1 MKIYKIKY
9 ALLAAVFLVVASV
22 SCKKADFDINQ
33 EINVP
38 TDSTVTYDVILPA
51 ALDATGRI
59 VANDWGWLQNWM
71 GYWSRSGTYA
81 PNVAEE
87 TYALTFN
94 TGFGATLWNDLY
106 GNLYNYQVIQN
117 KAKQAGA
124 LYYEGIARIM
134 KAHNFQILTDV
145 YNNVPYSQALKGSGN
160 VTPKYDKGIDIYKD
174 LLVQLDTAKSQI
186 ARATPSQSKDIAT
199 FDIMF
204 QGDKTKWAQFANTL
218 KLRLLVHL
226 MSGIETPTVVG
237 GIDVAGQLTAL
248 YADPNGFL
256 DTDASVQPGYAVN
269 KPNPYWSTYFQ
280 DATSTA
286 VANNQYYRA
295 NSYAVDY
302 YGYDGDPRRARFYT
316 IAPGNVYKGVAY
328 GLPSITD
335 NAYAKLS
342 GIGAGLLKAATQPQ
356 WIITATESLFLQ
368 AEVME
373 RLTPGSAQQALT
385 DAVTE
390 NFNFLGGFADPST
403 SANAYI
409 TGNAGYPDVDYTA
422 GPLAAGLPGGGL
434 YTIIQQ
440 KWFALNGIA
449 PYEIWTDFRRTDI
462 AYGKAGQF
470 PAPAPYVGDGPPI
483 SVSPANTTTKIP
495 TRLLYPQTEY
505 NYNAS
510 NVLAEGNVDRYGKI
524 FWDLQ

>member
-9 ALLAAVFLVVASV
+9 LLLAAVFLVVATE

-71 GYWSRSGTYA
+71 GYWARSGTYA

-94 TGFGATLWNDLY
+94 TGFGTTLWNDLY

-134 KAHNFQILTDV
+134 KAHNYQILVDV

-174 LLVQLDTAKSQI
+174 LLVQLDSAKSQI

-226 MSGIETPTVVG
+226 MNGIETPTIVG

-248 YADPNGFL
+248 YADANGFL
-256 DTDASVQPGYAVN
+256 DVDAVVQPGYAVN

-328 GLPSITD
+328 GLPSLTD
-335 NAYAKLS
+335 NAYSKLS
-342 GIGAGLLKAATQPQ
+342 GIGTGLLKAATQPQ

-373 RLTPGSAQQALT
+373 RLTPGSAQQALA

-390 NFNFLGGFADPST
+390 NFNFLGGFADPAT
-403 SANAYI
+403 SANTYI

-434 YTIIQQ
+434 YTILQQ

-483 SVSPANTTTKIP
+483 SVSPANTTTKVP

-505 NYNAS
+505 NYNAA
-510 NVLAEGNVDRYGKI
+510 NVLAEGNVDRYGKP